1 MAAVERWHFTPQQ
14 LMDTPTR
21 KCGVDADK
29 ELSYRQQAA
38 NLIQDMGQ
46 RLTVNQLCI
55 NTAIVYMHRFY
66 MYHSFTKFH
75 RNALAAACL
84 FLAAKVEEQPRKLEH
99 VIRVAHVCLHRDSP
113 NLDTKSETY
122 LQQAQDLVIN
132 ESILLQTLGFEVAID
147 HPHTHV
153 VKTTQLIRGFQNRA
167 QRGQEMA
174 KSCLTN
180 APKDLAQTA
189 YFMATNSL
197 HLTAFSL
204 QYKPTVVACM
214 CIHLACKWAS
224 WEIPRS
230 NDGKYWWE
238 YVDPNVT
245 LDLLD
250 SLTTEFLH
258 IMDKTPSRLKRKISN
273 YKMAG
278 DSPMSSIFNA
288 AHTSGKMR
296 PKPEATSTVSTATAS
311 GSSATTG
318 QPQPGSSSN
327 YSAPTEY
334 TNHDRQG
341 KDAAHHKAGLQS
353 ASSSSVN
360 TSTSVDLKSHPD
372 LPTLPPLVPPATK
385 SPPKLFIN
393 QDALR
398 KMEEKRE
405 GTPTAHGAH
414 HSQRPSTHR
423 DKYGRPVPSKAD
435 RGEREHG
442 LGGVTKHH
450 PSQMNAHRER
460 HHHQGHH
467 PASHK
472 DQQRH
477 HEKTVVPG
485 HEKMSTVHHH
495 PREKVPPNSKDK
507 HRHEH
512 HHRHS
517 ASAASRHHS
526 RGTQPS
532 QGSLPHP
539 HKHQG
544 PGDVP
549 DSKSRKR
556 AHAGS
561 PDMAVL
567 HGATRMAADGAAGL
581 MHPSPAKKHQ
591 RDHPGQLHAPAPG
604 SLESSSLLKL
614 PMPPPA
620 PHHVSG
626 QHPPQPH
633 PPKPQS
639 AGTSAIQSKYQ
650 ESGLA
655 TENGKEGDDMDIVTD
670 ENSGDDPLLQLLGQ
684 TSDQS
689 MSGHSF
695 FQDPT
700 LGEYPLFGMDV
711 FGMSAMSY
719 PSLSQP
725 PLPQHPPPP
734 PNEPPPPPPPPPE

>member
-55 NTAIVYMHRFY
+55 ITAIVYMHRLY
-66 MYHSFTKFH
+66 MYHSFTKIPQKS
-75 RNALAAACL
+75 LAAACL

-153 VKTTQLIRGFQNRA
+153 VKTTQLIR
-167 QRGQEMA
+167 
-174 KSCLTN
+174 

-341 KDAAHHKAGLQS
+341 KDSAHHKAGLQS

-423 DKYGRPVPSKAD
+423 DKYGRPVQSKAD

-567 HGATRMAADGAAGL
+567 HGATRMATDGAAGL

-614 PMPPPA
+614 PD
-620 PHHVSG
+620 
-626 QHPPQPH
+626 
-633 PPKPQS
+633 
-639 AGTSAIQSKYQ
+639 
-650 ESGLA
+650 A
-655 TENGKEGDDMDIVTD
+655 T
-670 ENSGDDPLLQLLGQ
+670 PC
-684 TSDQS
+684 
-689 MSGHSF
+689 
-695 FQDPT
+695 
-700 LGEYPLFGMDV
+700 
-711 FGMSAMSY
+711 
-719 PSLSQP
+719 
-725 PLPQHPPPP
+725 PPPP
-734 PNEPPPPPPPPPE
+734 VWPAPPLSPIP

>member
-1 MAAVERWHFTPQQ
+1 MRSTGCLFVAVRVMAAVERWHFTPQQ

-153 VKTTQLIRGFQNRA
+153 VKTTQLIRGMA
-167 QRGQEMA
+167 QRGQPTA

-180 APKDLAQTA
+180 GDAPKDLAQTA

-278 DSPMSSIFNA
+278 DSPMASIFNA
-288 AHTSGKMR
+288 AHTSGKTR

-341 KDAAHHKAGLQS
+341 KDGAHHKAGMPP
-353 ASSSSVN
+353 ASSTSVN

-405 GTPTAHGAH
+405 GTPTAHGVH

-423 DKYGRPVPSKAD
+423 DKYGRPVPSKA
-435 RGEREHG
+435 EREHG
-442 LGGVTKHH
+442 LAGTTKHH

-460 HHHQGHH
+460 HHH
-467 PASHK
+467 HK
-472 DQQRH
+472 EQQRH
-477 HEKTVVPG
+477 HEKTLVPG

-512 HHRHS
+512 HHHRHS

-526 RGTQPS
+526 RGPQPS

-544 PGDVP
+544 LGDVP
-549 DSKSRKR
+549 DPKSRKR
-556 AHAGS
+556 AHVGS
-561 PDMAVL
+561 PDVAVL
-567 HGATRMAADGAAGL
+567 HGATKMGPDGGAAL

-591 RDHPGQLHAPAPG
+591 REHPSQLHAPAPG

-620 PHHVSG
+620 PSHTSG
-626 QHPPQPH
+626 QNPPQP
-633 PPKPQS
+633 
-639 AGTSAIQSKYQ
+639 
-650 ESGLA
+650 
-655 TENGKEGDDMDIVTD
+655 
-670 ENSGDDPLLQLLGQ
+670 
-684 TSDQS
+684 
-689 MSGHSF
+689 
-695 FQDPT
+695 
-700 LGEYPLFGMDV
+700 
-711 FGMSAMSY
+711 
-719 PSLSQP
+719 PSLSRQAQVQYSP
-725 PLPQHPPPP
+725 STRIPGWPRKTERRGVMTWTL
-734 PNEPPPPPPPPPE
+734 